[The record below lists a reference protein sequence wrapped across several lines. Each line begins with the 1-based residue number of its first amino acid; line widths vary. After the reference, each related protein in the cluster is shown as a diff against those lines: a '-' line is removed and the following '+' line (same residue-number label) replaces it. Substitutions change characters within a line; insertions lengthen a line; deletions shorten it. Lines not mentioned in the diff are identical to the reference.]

1 MSRKRKS
8 PTSKDADTD
17 EIIQQ
22 LKKQLK
28 EAETRAREA
37 EARAIIAE
45 TRAIKAETRA
55 REAEARAIIAEQRLN
70 FIIGINNNSI
80 TTRDSLI
87 LAIEAAKFEDKL
99 DEVNG
104 KILCK

>member
-45 TRAIKAETRA
+45 TT
-55 REAEARAIIAEQRLN
+55 
-70 FIIGINNNSI
+70 F
-80 TTRDSLI
+80 
-87 LAIEAAKFEDKL
+87 KL
-99 DEVNG
+99 YHWHQ
-104 KILCK
+104 